1 MIHIYTYLTSMHV
14 IVEFKELRPFQH
26 NIKVYY
32 KGIEIG
38 KVYSQRHSNDF
49 THTEVKLLLFS
60 KKLKIPDNT
69 KVILKKEVRY
79 KFERDF
85 IELIYPET
93 PSSTFIHNGTRLKGN
108 VAIDIN
114 ELLKNQNPEDIE
126 AIRHNLVLSS
136 ENLNTSLEALGQLF
150 IILQD
155 FVSSN
160 KQNVVNTTLNLEKSS
175 NNMTQ
180 ISSKINNAI
189 QTQQLQNTFDN
200 IEKSSNGLNN
210 ISDNFVKTTNDI
222 NTYIPMFDTT
232 IQNLNEILTNTNAI
246 SCGIRQTLRKPFGG
260 IRLFFGKSIDENNC
274 QPCGK

>member
-69 KVILKKEVRY
+69 EVRY

-160 KQNVVNTTLNLEKSS
+160 KQNVVNTT
-175 NNMTQ
+175 
-180 ISSKINNAI
+180 
-189 QTQQLQNTFDN
+189 
-200 IEKSSNGLNN
+200 
-210 ISDNFVKTTNDI
+210 
-222 NTYIPMFDTT
+222 
-232 IQNLNEILTNTNAI
+232 
-246 SCGIRQTLRKPFGG
+246 
-260 IRLFFGKSIDENNC
+260 
-274 QPCGK
+274 